1 MDTKFNWCSC
11 QATIVSTNSCKNN
24 GQCVITPHMLIK
36 AADSVFPCG
45 ASETTGVIPIM
56 DKVSLKSNS
65 TDIASYTI
73 VKTSV
78 NLINVSIDEDN
89 ITFTASYD
97 PLVADSS
104 YTTGQIK
111 YKVQQGAESN
121 LGIID
126 IVFKTRCSTVSCDAG
141 QVCDPCLGTC
151 VDEVVDIS
159 VSSQESN
166 PLIDIQIS

>member
-1 MDTKFNWCSC
+1 M
-11 QATIVSTNSCKNN
+11 
-24 GQCVITPHMLIK
+24 
-36 AADSVFPCG
+36 
-45 ASETTGVIPIM
+45 
-56 DKVSLKSNS
+56 
-65 TDIASYTI
+65 
-73 VKTSV
+73 
-78 NLINVSIDEDN
+78 INVSIDENN

-111 YKVQQGAESN
+111 YKVQQGAESS

-126 IVFKTRCSTVSCDAG
+126 IVFKTRCSAVICTEDN